1 MVRSTMICF
10 WAVFLVSLG
19 CSLLFHLATSPCK
32 ILFILD
38 SGHYLFTAGGIIEAF
53 RHSGHLAE
61 ALLAPSLSASIML
74 DGPVLPSLAAAV
86 LSIFGAP
93 ATGTSWLVVL
103 LVTCICQALT
113 AACLAVL
120 ADRLCGDLRA
130 ALIVG
135 LAWALYPA
143 ALIASGRLL
152 TEPLAVALI
161 TALCVLSSELSIG
174 PGIGRRRQIFI
185 GFSAGI
191 LAALGFLLKPVLAP
205 LWFALPMYALVIA
218 FQKLRPLPKSLSFLA
233 GLLVIMMPWI
243 IYGYLATGHIY
254 LTPQR
259 VPAHNVAKGHDLTA
273 DGWSTDPCS
282 RQTINYE
289 ELGSL
294 RTIAKAWVSSPLP
307 MADLYLRKIPRT
319 MAFQW
324 NDFRQKVFGLSVE
337 AQNCWHGIVLALAI
351 FGGLT
356 IILRGPFRDGA
367 DGQKRFIANSILA
380 IAIVHALLY
389 LPFEAITR
397 YGFCGVPAL
406 FLLAAYGLGQL
417 TGVRRLALLS
427 LVVPAVVMMHSGL
440 VEHFD
445 NPLNLADLSLS
456 TTTLRL
462 IVIGFV
468 VAFMLRWAKSGSIGR
483 IRQIIA
489 VASLLV
495 LLVLPTACLSLHR
508 AEYQGI
514 EISLDANQKLERFF
528 ELPANADLIGR
539 SNFLLI
545 DYARCR
551 DLRFAVNGVQ
561 LRTPPVSI
569 NALDSDYYSLF
580 NLMRMYSAIVDQPVD
595 QMRQW
600 RVIPI
605 DEGLLKVGQTNR
617 LTVQAVQEKVSVYAD
632 RVSPGDQFVNLPDRG
647 FSAGYFCN
655 GNVGAD
661 MRLPSIEKTAILSGK
676 SAVTNR
682 AGGSELPHFLLPRLY
697 VLSCA
702 AAGSTVGPGAKAP
715 PAAMTTKLPMTD
727 FAPAFHSTSGESL
740 LNINRYSFQLAG
752 PATSE
757 RKLPAEL
764 SHWPLLKVSLRGLVR
779 AAGRMRKAGVMVTFA
794 AAKGGPFMI
803 LPNGSPFVEC
813 ASAASNQ
820 WQPFEISDLVPTD
833 ILSGADGKVIVSIL
847 PGRWE
852 QLVQYGLDRAVGKF
866 QFKNLELSVEPSLE
880 PIIKGK
886 TQVF

>member
-86 LSIFGAP
+86 LSIFG
-93 ATGTSWLVVL
+93 
-103 LVTCICQALT
+103 
-113 AACLAVL
+113 
-120 ADRLCGDLRA
+120 
-130 ALIVG
+130 
-135 LAWALYPA
+135 
-143 ALIASGRLL
+143 
-152 TEPLAVALI
+152 
-161 TALCVLSSELSIG
+161 
-174 PGIGRRRQIFI
+174 
-185 GFSAGI
+185 
-191 LAALGFLLKPVLAP
+191 
-205 LWFALPMYALVIA
+205 
-218 FQKLRPLPKSLSFLA
+218 
-233 GLLVIMMPWI
+233 
-243 IYGYLATGHIY
+243 
-254 LTPQR
+254 
-259 VPAHNVAKGHDLTA
+259 
-273 DGWSTDPCS
+273 
-282 RQTINYE
+282 
-289 ELGSL
+289 
-294 RTIAKAWVSSPLP
+294 
-307 MADLYLRKIPRT
+307 
-319 MAFQW
+319 
-324 NDFRQKVFGLSVE
+324 
-337 AQNCWHGIVLALAI
+337 
-351 FGGLT
+351 GLT

-427 LVVPAVVMMHSGL
+427 IVVPAVVMMHSGL

-514 EISLDANQKLERFF
+514 EISLDANQELERFF

-561 LRTPPVSI
+561 
-569 NALDSDYYSLF
+569 
-580 NLMRMYSAIVDQPVD
+580 
-595 QMRQW
+595 
-600 RVIPI
+600 
-605 DEGLLKVGQTNR
+605 
-617 LTVQAVQEKVSVYAD
+617 
-632 RVSPGDQFVNLPDRG
+632 
-647 FSAGYFCN
+647 C
-655 GNVGAD
+655 
-661 MRLPSIEKTAILSGK
+661 
-676 SAVTNR
+676 
-682 AGGSELPHFLLPRLY
+682 GGR
-697 VLSCA
+697 
-702 AAGSTVGPGAKAP
+702 
-715 PAAMTTKLPMTD
+715 
-727 FAPAFHSTSGESL
+727 
-740 LNINRYSFQLAG
+740 
-752 PATSE
+752 
-757 RKLPAEL
+757 
-764 SHWPLLKVSLRGLVR
+764 
-779 AAGRMRKAGVMVTFA
+779 
-794 AAKGGPFMI
+794 
-803 LPNGSPFVEC
+803 
-813 ASAASNQ
+813 
-820 WQPFEISDLVPTD
+820 
-833 ILSGADGKVIVSIL
+833 
-847 PGRWE
+847 
-852 QLVQYGLDRAVGKF
+852 
-866 QFKNLELSVEPSLE
+866 
-880 PIIKGK
+880 
-886 TQVF
+886 